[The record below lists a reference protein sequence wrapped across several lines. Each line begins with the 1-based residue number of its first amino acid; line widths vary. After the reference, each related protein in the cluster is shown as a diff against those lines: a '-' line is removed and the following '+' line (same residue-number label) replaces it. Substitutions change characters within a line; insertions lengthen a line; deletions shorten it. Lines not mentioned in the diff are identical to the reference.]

1 MFFPKKYHAITIA
14 SILIV
19 LSLVILSFNLKRP
32 DEVGFIRKLVMEA
45 AAPIENLITGA
56 FEGIRGVWKRYIFLV
71 GVEEENR
78 SLKKKVDSLTNEI
91 IRYRESY
98 LEGIRLK
105 EHLSLRE
112 SRGMPMVSARVVGKE
127 TSSVFKTIL
136 INKGTADGMRAGLA
150 VISIEGVVGRIVES
164 SWSVSRVLLAIDYNS
179 NIDAV
184 IQGTRSQGILQGGG
198 AMGCN
203 LKYVER
209 SEEIKVG
216 DAVLTSGMGGIF
228 PKGLLIGTV
237 VSVDR
242 KDSGLF
248 QKIEV
253 MPAVYFSRL
262 EEVSI
267 ILPEEKPL

>member
-1 MFFPKKYHAITIA
+1 MFFPKKYHAVTIA

-32 DEVGFIRKLVMEA
+32 DEVGFVRKLVMEV
-45 AAPIENLITGA
+45 AAPIESLITGT

-71 GVEEENR
+71 GVEDENR

-91 IRYRESY
+91 IRYREAY
-98 LEGIRLK
+98 LESTRLK

-112 SRGMPMVSARVVGKE
+112 SQRMPMVSARVVGKE
-127 TSSVFKTIL
+127 NSSIFKTIL
-136 INKGTADGMRAGLA
+136 INKGTADGMKAGLA
-150 VISIEGVVGRIVES
+150 VISVEGVVGRIVES
-164 SWSVSRVLLAIDYNS
+164 SWNVSRVLLAIDYNS
-179 NIDAV
+179 NIDAM

-209 SEEIKVG
+209 SEEVKVG

-262 EEVSI
+262 EEVSV

>member
-1 MFFPKKYHAITIA
+1 
-14 SILIV
+14 
-19 LSLVILSFNLKRP
+19 
-32 DEVGFIRKLVMEA
+32 
-45 AAPIENLITGA
+45 
-56 FEGIRGVWKRYIFLV
+56 
-71 GVEEENR
+71 
-78 SLKKKVDSLTNEI
+78 
-91 IRYRESY
+91 
-98 LEGIRLK
+98 
-105 EHLSLRE
+105 
-112 SRGMPMVSARVVGKE
+112 
-127 TSSVFKTIL
+127 
-136 INKGTADGMRAGLA
+136 INKGTADGSKAGLA
-150 VISIEGVVGRIVES
+150 VISVEGVVGRIVES
-164 SWSVSRVLLAIDYNS
+164 SWNVSRVLLAIDYNS
-179 NIDAV
+179 NIDAM

-209 SEEIKVG
+209 SEEVKVG

-262 EEVSI
+262 EEVSV

>member
-1 MFFPKKYHAITIA
+1 MFFPKKYHAVTIA

-32 DEVGFIRKLVMEA
+32 DEVGFVRKLVMEV
-45 AAPIENLITGA
+45 AAPIESLITGT

-71 GVEEENR
+71 GVEDENR

-91 IRYRESY
+91 IRYREAY
-98 LEGIRLK
+98 LESIRLK

-112 SRGMPMVSARVVGKE
+112 SRRMPMVSARVVGKE
-127 TSSVFKTIL
+127 NSSIFKTIL
-136 INKGTADGMRAGLA
+136 INKGTADGMKAGLA
-150 VISIEGVVGRIVES
+150 VISVEGVVGRIVES
-164 SWSVSRVLLAIDYNS
+164 SWNVSRVLLAIDYNS
-179 NIDAV
+179 NIDAM

-209 SEEIKVG
+209 SEEVKVG

-262 EEVSI
+262 EEVSV